1 MKGVEHTCSECSNP
15 ACVGSPG
22 FLPSSCPV
30 EKTWALLTVLLLP
43 QGESISKD
51 DDVFYDPEDEWEQDI
66 SASSGSASSSFSRR
80 R

>member
-1 MKGVEHTCSECSNP
+1 MC
-15 ACVGSPG
+15 G
-22 FLPSSCPV
+22 FPRASAFSLPSR
-30 EKTWALLTVLLLP
+30 EDWALLTVLLLP

>member
-1 MKGVEHTCSECSNP
+1 MCGFSRVS
-15 ACVGSPG
+15 AF
-22 FLPSSCPV
+22 FLPGR
-30 EKTWALLTVLLLP
+30 EDWALLTALLLP
-43 QGESISKD
+43 QGESTSKD